1 MYMGWI
7 AEKQEYENR
16 KERKE
21 EKLDTGTGEI
31 IILRVI
37 TPVKIFSSFVKSD
50 ETDFTEASGNLF

>member
-1 MYMGWI
+1 MGWI
-7 AEKQEYENR
+7 AEKASTKTGK
-16 KERKE
+16 KERRRSW
-21 EKLDTGTGEI
+21 TGEI

>member
-1 MYMGWI
+1 MNSG
-7 AEKQEYENR
+7 KTSTKTGK
-16 KERKE
+16 KERRRSW
-21 EKLDTGTGEI
+21 TGEI

>member
-1 MYMGWI
+1 MINVYGMNSG
-7 AEKQEYENR
+7 KTSTKTGK
-16 KERKE
+16 KERRRSW
-21 EKLDTGTGEI
+21 TGEI